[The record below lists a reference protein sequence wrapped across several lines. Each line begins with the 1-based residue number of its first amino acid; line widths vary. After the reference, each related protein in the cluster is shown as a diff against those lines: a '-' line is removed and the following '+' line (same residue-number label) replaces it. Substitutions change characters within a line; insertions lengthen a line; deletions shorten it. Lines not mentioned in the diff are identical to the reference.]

1 MASTFSAE
9 FGAFIAAA
17 SNLVNLSVY
26 LIYIISHAEYHS
38 QAASNTD
45 NDNFDDDFGI
55 GGLFDEVRN
64 EVDEELS
71 NVAPSA
77 IQDINQVEHQVG
89 LLTVILLL

>member
-9 FGAFIAAA
+9 FGAFIA
-17 SNLVNLSVY
+17 SQFYPVNLSVY
-26 LIYIISHAEYHS
+26 LIYIISHAEYHL
-38 QAASNTD
+38 QPASNTD

-55 GGLFDEVRN
+55 GGLFDKVRN

-71 NVAPSA
+71 DVAPSA

-89 LLTVILLL
+89 LLTVVLLL